1 MEIKEKMMEL
11 QREIEVFSQEKE
23 GLSIE
28 NSFLKK
34 LVGELE
40 SKFKTIHEAIN
51 RCACIGLTDL
61 DNKIKE
67 AEYNALNF
75 FEKKCPYCGNGVFD
89 GHIRNKINVDHFWPI
104 AKGGQ
109 HVPWNILPVCGRCN
123 KKKKDN
129 LPSEFLGL
137 DRYVV
142 CLNYLESVRNK
153 YGNETQT
160 CVEMIAQIKGSI
172 LSDAALPAHE
182 AIKRLYNI
190 FGMPVVEINDK
201 EDIVGAWLASGII
214 KTDDNEFIPFKD
226 LYENFIQWYQET
238 KDDKERNKP
247 SRRRVSD
254 WIKKKGFKK
263 ERKRGGIIFH
273 GLRLLTDL
281 EKESGS
287 GLSGSV
293 FTDKPT

>member
-1 MEIKEKMMEL
+1 MEIKERMIEL
-11 QREIEVFSQEKE
+11 QREFEAFSQEKE
-23 GLSIE
+23 RLSIE
-28 NSFLKK
+28 NSLLKK

-40 SKFKTIHEAIN
+40 SKFETIHEDIN

-129 LPSEFLGL
+129 LPSEFLGT
-137 DRYVV
+137 DRYIV

-153 YGNETQT
+153 YGDETQT

-172 LSDAALPAHE
+172 LSDAALPANE
-182 AIKRLYNI
+182 AVNRLYSI
-190 FGMPVVEINDK
+190 FGLSVDDSDVFGKQGVNERI
-201 EDIVGAWLASGII
+201 LA
-214 KTDDNEFIPFKD
+214 EFIEKHCTVDEKEEVRFSE
-226 LYENFIQWYQET
+226 LYSKFEKWWRANRS
-238 KDDKERNKP
+238 DKP
-247 SRRRVSD
+247 PL
-254 WIKKKGFKK
+254 KKKTSQILQKRFN
-263 ERKRGGIIFH
+263 RNNRGGIIYF
-273 GLRLLTDL
+273 
-281 EKESGS
+281 S
-287 GLSGSV
+287 GLSLKPPSDENKGSSPL
-293 FTDKPT
+293 TSDRM

>member
-1 MEIKEKMMEL
+1 MGIKEKLIEL
-11 QREIEVFSQEKE
+11 QREFEVFSQEKE
-23 GLSIE
+23 RLFIE
-28 NSFLKK
+28 KNRLKK

-40 SKFKTIHEAIN
+40 SRFNTIHEAIN
-51 RCACIGLTDL
+51 QCACIGLTDL

-129 LPSEFLGL
+129 LPSEFLGS
-137 DRYVV
+137 DRYIV

-153 YGNETQT
+153 GSNETQT

-172 LSDAALPAHE
+172 LSDAVLPANE

-190 FGMPVVEINDK
+190 FGLPLEESDLFGKQGFHESSLAEFIEKCCAVDEKGEVRFSELHSKLETWWLNNRNDK
-201 EDIVGAWLASGII
+201 PPTKKKISQILSKRFVRNNRGGNIYFSGL
-214 KTDDNEFIPFKD
+214 NFKAA
-226 LYENFIQWYQET
+226 
-238 KDDKERNKP
+238 DKENNP
-247 SRRRVSD
+247 
-254 WIKKKGFKK
+254 
-263 ERKRGGIIFH
+263 
-273 GLRLLTDL
+273 
-281 EKESGS
+281 
-287 GLSGSV
+287 LS
-293 FTDKPT
+293 P

>member
-1 MEIKEKMMEL
+1 MEITEKMIEL
-11 QREIEVFSQEKE
+11 QREIEAFFLEKE
-23 GLSIE
+23 RLSTE
-28 NSFLKK
+28 NIFLKK

-40 SKFKTIHEAIN
+40 SKFETIHEAIN

-129 LPSEFLGL
+129 LPSDFLGT
-137 DRYVV
+137 DKYIV
-142 CLNYLESVRNK
+142 CLDYLASVRNK

-160 CVEMIAQIKGSI
+160 CVETIAQIKGSI
-172 LSDAALPAHE
+172 LSDATLPPHE
-182 AIKRLYNI
+182 AVKRLYNI
-190 FGMPVVEINDK
+190 FGLSFDDS
-201 EDIVGAWLASGII
+201 DIFGKQGVNERILA
-214 KTDDNEFIPFKD
+214 EFIEKYCVVDEKEEVRFSE
-226 LYENFIQWYQET
+226 LYIGFEKWWLNN
-238 KDDKERNKP
+238 RSNKP
-247 SRRRVSD
+247 PL
-254 WIKKKGFKK
+254 KKKTSQILSKRFT
-263 ERKRGGIIFH
+263 RNNRGGNIYF
-273 GLRLLTDL
+273 
-281 EKESGS
+281 S
-287 GLSGSV
+287 GLNLRPPSEENKGEQPLDMGQNGK
-293 FTDKPT
+293 T